1 MSKDSE
7 INAASPTAS
16 NILFWN
22 GRIGPVFYLGLI
34 TGFALILIGGA
45 ALRFS
50 LTCTLLEILIVCSG
64 LGIILGAFG
73 SVASINMPVQ
83 GIALTGVAAI
93 SVALFYMLLGTMSD
107 KYMRVNIDADIG
119 SVLSE
124 LHEAHVASLMQ
135 LGL

>member
-22 GRIGPVFYLGLI
+22 GRIGPVFY
-34 TGFALILIGGA
+34 F
-45 ALRFS
+45 
-50 LTCTLLEILIVCSG
+50 
-64 LGIILGAFG
+64 
-73 SVASINMPVQ
+73 
-83 GIALTGVAAI
+83 
-93 SVALFYMLLGTMSD
+93 GTMSD